1 MQLYTYIDTYN
12 YTYIHIYIYMYIYI
26 FTYIYIHIYI
36 YIYIYMNINTYIY
49 TNLPVNIILAPSA
62 DNLQT
67 TIHHLSIS
75 TLRSNGLSRSKMVS
89 YIAIDGE
96 LYTYIYKV
104 C

>member
-1 MQLYTYIDTYN
+1 MHTYN
-12 YTYIHIYIYMYIYI
+12 YTYI
-26 FTYIYIHIYI
+26 YIYIHIYI
-36 YIYIYMNINTYIY
+36 YIYIDIGIDIDINTYIY

-67 TIHHLSIS
+67 TIHHLSLS

-89 YIAIDGE
+89 YLAIDGE
-96 LYTYIYKV
+96 LYIYIYKV